1 MLGYFYGS
9 IARIEKL
16 KKINSAGLTG
26 ENPI

>member
-16 KKINSAGLTG
+16 KKINSAGIMG
-26 ENPI
+26 VNPI